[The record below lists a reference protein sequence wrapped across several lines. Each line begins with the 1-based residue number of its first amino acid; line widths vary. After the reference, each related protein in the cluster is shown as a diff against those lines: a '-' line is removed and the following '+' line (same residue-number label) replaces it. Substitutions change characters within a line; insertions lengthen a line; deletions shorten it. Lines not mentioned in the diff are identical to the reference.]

1 MSDSQSEMIS
11 RLKKARVP
19 ATYWLQDF
27 NQDEISTVS
36 APVTGLPDLYLPGNG
51 ISVSQFALELAE
63 KLKAAPIFVRD
74 GIVLYISSAMKLEPM
89 GAEAF
94 CTWIEDYVRLIKMSG
109 VGEKR
114 FPETAT
120 MTAAGASLVLN
131 SPQFIRSL
139 RSIRRVNQVRQPVI
153 RKCGS
158 LELLPKG
165 YDAEASSWTI
175 GSVDFAED
183 MSLDDAVTLLE
194 SVIKEFPWPREE
206 TMKAKSI
213 AITSMLAV
221 FGDMLLEPAHQ
232 RPVWIF
238 NANREGSGKT
248 TLMRLAI
255 CPSFGSAVIGPPP
268 NANSPD
274 ALSKLLASAALGGMP
289 YLCFDNWSG
298 VVGNSA
304 LEAFITSS
312 TYSDRVLGVS
322 KMFSV
327 EKQCMVLITGNHA
340 RVSPDMRRRS
350 LIVDLEMIEACA
362 EERVLENPMGE
373 PEILAMRPKLLA
385 ALWAI
390 IREWNQSGRPEGK
403 VRHSSFQKWGHLFGG
418 IAECLGIPNPVSA
431 PAKAADDTLR
441 DFTAMVNEAIGEAF
455 NDTGRHFTAADL
467 MEYARE
473 RGLFSWVLDP
483 EPDDSARDHASIKRK
498 ERSSFGKICSRFDG
512 SRFGD
517 IEFKRGEDGRSGVNR
532 AVARQFV
539 IRRVATS

>member
-1 MSDSQSEMIS
+1 MSDSKAEMIS
-11 RLKKARVP
+11 ALKKARRDADSWIASINP
-19 ATYWLQDF
+19 DLK
-27 NQDEISTVS
+27 STVA
-36 APVTGLPDLYLPGNG
+36 APVTGLPDLYLPGSG

-63 KLKAAPIFVRD
+63 KLKEAPIFVRD
-74 GIVLYISSAMKLEPM
+74 GIVLYISTAMKLETMTP
-89 GAEAF
+89 ESF

-114 FPETAT
+114 FHETAT

-139 RSIRRVNQVRQPVI
+139 RVIRRVNQVRQPVI
-153 RKCGS
+153 RKCGKM
-158 LELLPKG
+158 ELLPKG
-165 YDAEASSWTI
+165 YDAEASTWTI
-175 GSVDFAED
+175 GSVDFDEN
-183 MSLDDAVTLLE
+183 MSLDDAVSLLE

-206 TMKAKSI
+206 TLKAKSI

-362 EERVLENPMGE
+362 EERVIENPMGE

-390 IREWNQSGRPEGK
+390 IREWNAAGRPEGK

-441 DFTAMVNEAIGEAF
+441 DFTAMVNEAIQEAF
-455 NDTGRHFTAADL
+455 DETGRHFTSADL

-517 IEFKRGEDGRSGVNR
+517 IEFKRAGDGRSGANR

-539 IRRVATS
+539 IRRVTT

>member
-1 MSDSQSEMIS
+1 MSDSKAEMIS
-11 RLKKARVP
+11 ALHKARLDADSWIASINP
-19 ATYWLQDF
+19 DLK
-27 NQDEISTVS
+27 STVA
-36 APVTGLPDLYLPGNG
+36 APVTELPDLYLPGSG

-63 KLKAAPIFVRD
+63 KLKDAPIFVRD

-94 CTWIEDYVRLIKMSG
+94 CTWIEDYVRLVKMSG

-139 RSIRRVNQVRQPVI
+139 RVIRRVNQVRQPVI
-153 RKCGS
+153 RKCGTM
-158 LELLPKG
+158 ELLPKG
-165 YDAEASSWTI
+165 YDAEASTWTI

-183 MSLDDAVTLLE
+183 MSLDDAVSLLE
-194 SVIKEFPWPREE
+194 TVIKEFPWPREE
-206 TMKAKSI
+206 TLKAKSI

-362 EERVLENPMGE
+362 EERVIENPMGE

-390 IREWNQSGRPEGK
+390 IREWNAAGRPEGK
-403 VRHSSFQKWGHLFGG
+403 VRHASFQRWGHLFGG

-441 DFTAMVNEAIGEAF
+441 DFTAMVNEAIEEAF
-455 NDTGRHFTAADL
+455 DETGRHFTAADL

-483 EPDDSARDHASIKRK
+483 EPDDSARDHSSIKRK

-517 IEFKRGEDGRSGVNR
+517 IEFKRAEDGRSGANR

-539 IRRVATS
+539 IRRVTTS

>member
-1 MSDSQSEMIS
+1 MSDSKAEMIS
-11 RLKKARVP
+11 ALHKARRDADSWIASINP
-19 ATYWLQDF
+19 DLK
-27 NQDEISTVS
+27 STVA
-36 APVTGLPDLYLPGNG
+36 APGTDLADLYLPGSG

-63 KLKAAPIFVRD
+63 KLKEAPIFVRD

-94 CTWIEDYVRLIKMSG
+94 CTWIEDYVRLIKMTG

-139 RSIRRVNQVRQPVI
+139 RLIRRVNQVRQPVI
-153 RKCGS
+153 RKCGMM
-158 LELLPKG
+158 ELLPKG
-165 YDAEASSWTI
+165 YDSEASTWTI
-175 GSVDFAED
+175 GSVDFDED
-183 MSLDDAVTLLE
+183 MSLDDAIALLE

-206 TMKAKSI
+206 TLKAKSI

-221 FGDMLLEPAHQ
+221 FGDMLLDPAHQ

-340 RVSPDMRRRS
+340 RVSPDMRRR
-350 LIVDLEMIEACA
+350 
-362 EERVLENPMGE
+362 
-373 PEILAMRPKLLA
+373 
-385 ALWAI
+385 
-390 IREWNQSGRPEGK
+390 
-403 VRHSSFQKWGHLFGG
+403 
-418 IAECLGIPNPVSA
+418 
-431 PAKAADDTLR
+431 
-441 DFTAMVNEAIGEAF
+441 
-455 NDTGRHFTAADL
+455 
-467 MEYARE
+467 
-473 RGLFSWVLDP
+473 
-483 EPDDSARDHASIKRK
+483 
-498 ERSSFGKICSRFDG
+498 
-512 SRFGD
+512 
-517 IEFKRGEDGRSGVNR
+517 
-532 AVARQFV
+532 
-539 IRRVATS
+539 